1 MRIIKV
7 GLPAGLQGSAFS
19 VSYLLAPSFIN
30 SLGAAVMAAVTG
42 ILCYHYTIK
51 NLESESA

>member
-19 VSYLLAPSFIN
+19 VSYLLVPSFIN